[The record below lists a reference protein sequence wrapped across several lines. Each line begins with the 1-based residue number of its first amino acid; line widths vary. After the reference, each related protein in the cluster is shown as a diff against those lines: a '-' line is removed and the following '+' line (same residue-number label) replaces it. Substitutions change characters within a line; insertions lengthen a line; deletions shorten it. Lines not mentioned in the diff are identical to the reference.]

1 MFMPVRVPRHLSSLR
16 SLPTD
21 IPDLLLRA
29 SAPQGLAAHVRRNK
43 LASLAALGL
52 VGGLALTA
60 CGGGSD
66 SSSTGS
72 GSDNG
77 GAAASGDYAS
87 LSGSLA
93 GAGAS
98 SQQNAQT
105 AWTESFMG
113 LVQAQGGSLDLTY
126 DSVGS
131 GTGREQF
138 LSSQASFAGT
148 DAALTE
154 EELASSKEVCNGEQA
169 FDLPVYISPIAV
181 VFKLDGV
188 DKLNLSPDTLAGI
201 FSGKITKW
209 NDEKIAADNPDATLP
224 HVDIVPVHRSD
235 KSGTTENFTD
245 YLSQTAGDTW
255 TDGAVEEWPVE
266 GGQSGEGTS
275 GLISTVEGGN
285 GTIGYA
291 DASQAGNLGTAAIKV
306 GDEFVEYSAEAAAK
320 AVDASPREEGREDH
334 DIVVKLDRTTSEA
347 GAYPLV
353 LVSYLAVCGSY
364 SDQATGDAVKAYA
377 SYIVS
382 EEGQKV
388 AADNAGA
395 APLSSELSKEAQASI
410 DAITAG

>member
-1 MFMPVRVPRHLSSLR
+1 MNVR
-16 SLPTD
+16 
-21 IPDLLLRA
+21 
-29 SAPQGLAAHVRRNK
+29 QNK

-66 SSSTGS
+66 TGSTSGS

-87 LSGSLA
+87 LTGSLA

-113 LVQAQGGSLDLTY
+113 LVQAQGGSLNVTY

-138 LSSQASFAGT
+138 LSNQAAFAGT

-181 VFKLDGV
+181 VFNLDGV
-188 DKLNLSPDTLAGI
+188 DSLNLSPETLAGI

-209 NDEKIAADNPDATLP
+209 NDEAITKENPDATLP
-224 HVDIVPVHRSD
+224 DLDIVPVHRSD
-235 KSGTTENFTD
+235 KSGTTENFTE
-245 YLSQTAGDTW
+245 YLSETAGDVW
-255 TDGAVEEWPVE
+255 TDGPVEEWPTS

-306 GDEFVEYSAEAAAK
+306 GEEYVPYSADAAAK

-334 DIVVKLDRTTSEA
+334 DIVVKLDRTTTES

-364 SDQATGDAVKAYA
+364 ADQATGDAVKSYA

-382 EEGQKV
+382 AEGQKA

-395 APLSSELSKEAQASI
+395 APLSDELSSEAQAAI
-410 DAITAG
+410 DAIAVG